1 MKAILVILVQNW
13 GGGGG
18 GKGGVGAR
26 AGVLSRGNVKVA
38 DSFGRS
44 GGKLER
50 RARRWRVCFSLFA
63 GVKLRSSLL
72 VVSIHPFLLLIEFQ
86 EFPHE
91 NDTCYLAHC
100 YPYSYTDLELYL
112 RTMEDNPKTAQY
124 VQKEVLAN

>member
-1 MKAILVILVQNW
+1 MGEGEGE
-13 GGGGG
+13 GGP
-18 GKGGVGAR
+18 
-26 AGVLSRGNVKVA
+26 GVLSRGNVKVA

-63 GVKLRSSLL
+63 GVKLRPSL
-72 VVSIHPFLLLIEFQ
+72 VVSIHPFLLLFEFQ

-91 NDTCYLAHC
+91 SDTCYLAHC

>member
-1 MKAILVILVQNW
+1 MYYLVVTRKSRIRS
-13 GGGGG
+13 GDRE
-18 GKGGVGAR
+18 KS
-26 AGVLSRGNVKVA
+26 SRG
-38 DSFGRS
+38 
-44 GGKLER
+44 E
-50 RARRWRVCFSLFA
+50 ARRWRVCFSLFA
-63 GVKLRSSLL
+63 GVKLRPSLL

>member
-1 MKAILVILVQNW
+1 M
-13 GGGGG
+13 GGP
-18 GKGGVGAR
+18 
-26 AGVLSRGNVKVA
+26 GVLSRGNVKVA
-38 DSFGRS
+38 NSFGRS

-50 RARRWRVCFSLFA
+50 REGYASLSSREWNC
-63 GVKLRSSLL
+63 GVLFL
-72 VVSIHPFLLLIEFQ
+72 VVSIHPFLFLIEFQ